1 MSKIERIQPEGE
13 FPYLM
18 GAYSQGVKVPLPG
31 ADLIFLTGQKAVD
44 SKGNVM
50 YPNDPEKQTEYI
62 FENIRRL
69 LAEVGAAISDIVKA
83 QIFVLNMQDFP
94 IISGVRNRYFE
105 NVRPASVMVEVTG
118 LAKKGCVVEVAV
130 TAVKLHSS

>member
-1 MSKIERIQPEGE
+1 MSDIERINPEGE
-13 FPYLM
+13 FPFLM
-18 GAYSQGVKVPLPG
+18 GAYSHGMKIPLPG

-44 SKGNVM
+44 SQGNVM
-50 YPNDPEKQTEYI
+50 FPGDPGKQAEFI

-69 LAEVGAAISDIVKA
+69 LATAGASINDVVKA

-94 IISGVRNRYFE
+94 IISAVRNRYFE

-118 LAKKGCVVEVAV
+118 LAKKGCVLEIAV
-130 TAVKLHSS
+130 TAVKLHK